1 MSHKPTSPNRA
12 RRNADLSSE
21 SVDDDAV
28 TDLLP
33 FTTKLDLPS
42 STRSEV
48 VGLLS
53 QRLAD
58 CLDLQSHCK
67 HAHWN
72 VKGHNFLSLHEL
84 FDRVHG
90 AVLEY
95 GDLIAERIVQ
105 LGGVADG
112 TVRQVAVRSALIDY
126 PGGLSA
132 GHQHVAA
139 LSDSLSQFG
148 RTVRIG
154 IEEMSALEDA
164 VSADLLTE
172 VARGVDRWLWFV
184 EAHEQHHAGHAAQ

>member
-1 MSHKPTSPNRA
+1 MPHKQMSSGRGRA
-12 RRNADLSSE
+12 SADSSTAP
-21 SVDDDAV
+21 VDGDAV
-28 TDLLP
+28 AEPLP
-33 FTTKLDLPS
+33 FATKLDLPTT
-42 STRSEV
+42 TRAEV
-48 VGLLS
+48 ANLLG

-84 FDRVHG
+84 FDRVH
-90 AVLEY
+90 AAAFEY

-105 LGGVADG
+105 MGGVADG
-112 TVRQVAVRSALIDY
+112 TVRQVAARSTLIDY

-148 RTVRIG
+148 RTVRMG
-154 IEEMSALEDA
+154 IEEMNVLEDA

-184 EAHEQHHAGHAAQ
+184 EAHEQHSGGHAAQ